1 MQALKRDH
9 TVPRDACLGLGTG
22 FKLYGELDR
31 FCPDVFGRPPQCK
44 IARAH
49 SRGRE
54 LKDSETLLYSGVLS
68 IVRQLPEGERY
79 SKGAHDELT
88 PSVRSEA
95 LYLLRPRSVSSQK
108 KTWTPNASGSLPSQ

>member
-1 MQALKRDH
+1 MLYIQTHSHSLHSQSWNVRSLSVQALKRDH
-9 TVPRDACLGLGTG
+9 TVPRDGCLGLGTG

-54 LKDSETLLYSGVLS
+54 LKVSATLLYSGVLS
-68 IVRQLPEGERY
+68 IVSFLKE
-79 SKGAHDELT
+79 
-88 PSVRSEA
+88 
-95 LYLLRPRSVSSQK
+95 SVSCVTVK
-108 KTWTPNASGSLPSQ
+108 VLTMNSLLG